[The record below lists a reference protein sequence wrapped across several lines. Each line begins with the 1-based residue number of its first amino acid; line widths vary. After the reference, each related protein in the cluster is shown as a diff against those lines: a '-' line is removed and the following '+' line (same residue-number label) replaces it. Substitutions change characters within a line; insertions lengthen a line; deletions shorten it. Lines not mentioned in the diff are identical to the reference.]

1 MKCFVQIARILF
13 EPEFTLFL
21 KMDINVKG
29 EIVILDEAHNIE
41 DSARDAA
48 SVCVTSVE
56 LEDVVF
62 ELDLLSKLVSFF

>member
-13 EPEFTLFL
+13 ETEFTLFL